1 MRLYNDYLVVRAGH
15 NLITVTV
22 SHWDESMTFQVQ
34 PDHAPTVLDQLEHQ

>member
-22 SHWDESMTFQVQ
+22 SHWDESMTVQVLQ
-34 PDHAPTVLDQLEHQ
+34 DHATTVLDELAHS